1 MSIRKIVLINCPKF
15 LKPNVSSHY
24 RANPN
29 YKKMKILKSTLPNNS
44 ILNTSNTEYDY
55 LDSFRGVLNDNENKF
70 TSTDIGKAFFST
82 GPKWV
87 GRLFT
92 LRNKI
97 VSIFG
102 LKTSGDITN
111 REKQLANFKCEPGE
125 QLGLFKVF
133 AKTENEVIL
142 GEDDKHLNFRVSLIL
157 NQQRKET
164 KKKDLIVST
173 TVEFNNWFGRLYF
186 LPVRPF
192 HKLIVPTML
201 KGMIR
206 ELEKLNV

>member
-1 MSIRKIVLINCPKF
+1 
-15 LKPNVSSHY
+15 
-24 RANPN
+24 
-29 YKKMKILKSTLPNNS
+29 MKILKTTLPNNS
-44 ILNTSNTEYDY
+44 ILNISNKEYGY
-55 LDSFRGVLNDNENKF
+55 VDSFQGVLNDKENKF
-70 TSTDIGKAFFST
+70 TSADIGKAFFSS

-87 GRLFT
+87 GKLFT

-111 REKQLANFKCEPGE
+111 REKQIENFKCEPGE
-125 QLGLFKVF
+125 QIGLFKVF

-157 NQQRKET
+157 NQQTKET
-164 KKKDLIVST
+164 KKKDFIVST

-206 ELEKLNV
+206 ELEKRNV